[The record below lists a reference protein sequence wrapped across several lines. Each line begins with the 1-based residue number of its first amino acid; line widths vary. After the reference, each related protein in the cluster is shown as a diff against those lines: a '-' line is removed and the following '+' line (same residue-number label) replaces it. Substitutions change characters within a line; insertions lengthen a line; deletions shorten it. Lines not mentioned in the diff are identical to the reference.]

1 MKRINRFI
9 AAAVAGVL
17 MLSGAACSNGSQND
31 YPVKLAGQQFSE
43 TPKKVVC
50 LSDNIADIL
59 IACGYGESIAAK
71 TDECNQPELENVP
84 SVGSR
89 ENPSYARIESIA
101 PDVVFSDKTVSQE
114 IVKKLG
120 SNNYSVLNM
129 IHAESGKELS
139 VLYSSVSAVM
149 EGEIKGRQN
158 GEKKASSLLQTFDAM
173 ERAIPAAGDDGAA
186 QPTACYLYDVN
197 GTAATNDSFC
207 GKYFKYAKALN
218 VCATSE
224 TSMGSVESI
233 RISNP
238 DFIFCATGVKDQIL
252 KSEKFKDL
260 DAVKNGKIY
269 EIDANEFAR
278 QGDTMTEVL
287 SFMIKTMYP
296 ELQSK
301 TESEQT
307 SEPSKQESKKEES
320 KQESKKEESKQ
331 ESKKEESKKQES
343 KQESKKEESKQESK
357 KEESK
362 KQESKKQESEP
373 KTIVVKADNSLKITD
388 DTAFG
393 QGDENDDIKKIQK
406 RLKDLG
412 YGEFEE
418 GITNYFGEMTAE
430 AFKAFQKNNGLDPDG
445 YAGADALR
453 LLFSDKVKPATVS
466 GSESSKQQENQ

>member
-320 KQESKKEESKQ
+320 KQESKQ
-331 ESKKEESKKQES
+331 
-343 KQESKKEESKQESK
+343 EESKQESK

>member
-320 KQESKKEESKQ
+320 KQESKKEESK
-331 ESKKEESKKQES
+331 
-343 KQESKKEESKQESK
+343 
-357 KEESK
+357 